1 MLEYYI
7 NQNQNLFQG
16 DCLNMCITNI
26 YFYDCLAK

>member
-7 NQNQNLFQG
+7 NQNQNLFQS
-16 DCLNMCITNI
+16 DCLNVYHKYK